1 MSIFAEVVLG
11 SASIDAAPRS
21 AACHRDIDNTRST
34 RRKGSHK
41 SESLYKTES
50 LPRPRA
56 DASVCSPVEP
66 GLGPRPRPE
75 VSGREPRP
83 RLKAAASGRG
93 LGLLRLLRRRVTGPF
108 RPLWPGAPK
117 ARNGPL
123 FLPPQHPCA
132 LLFVPAI
139 AAATCHNAEPHIRVL
154 SLQIYVYAYFL
165 LLIGTPRRRRG
176 IALRMVRWEKRVLIL
191 I

>member
-1 MSIFAEVVLG
+1 MPRFA
-11 SASIDAAPRS
+11 ARW
-21 AACHRDIDNTRST
+21 N
-34 RRKGSHK
+34 
-41 SESLYKTES
+41 
-50 LPRPRA
+50 RA
-56 DASVCSPVEP
+56 LAR
-66 GLGPRPRPE
+66 GLGPRSRAESRGSCSRP
-75 VSGREPRP
+75 VEP
-83 RLKAAASGRG
+83 GRG

-165 LLIGTPRRRRG
+165 LLIRTPRRRRG